1 MQQVIEKAT
10 IFGRMRVVLFFV
22 IGWIGLSA
30 QAEDAIEEVVVQAK
44 SIKASQLAAIEA
56 KRLADN
62 VADVI
67 SADGIGRFPDQNLAD
82 ALGRLPGLAIE
93 RDQGQARYIAFRG
106 APKRYTTTA
115 FDGIDI
121 PGVENGRIPRFDAY
135 PAVITS
141 QVVAN
146 KAITA
151 DMPGESISGYIN
163 VKTFKPSDID
173 GWSFSVEYGL
183 GEQDLGD
190 GDVEKQNA
198 RISYSNDQFGF
209 LLFGSENS
217 REQITDNREMEYG
230 GTEGALTP
238 DEIQFR
244 NYLVEREDEA
254 FGGTFEYYL
263 NDGGRIFLTS
273 LSTKFTDREE
283 RNEWRFY
290 MDGPPLRGTAD
301 SANVRRLWEDGDYI
315 NETDVNTLGAEFT
328 MNDWDVNVS
337 YSDIETLFDT
347 WLPIPYFIGGGQV
360 SNVNYDLSDPDEPIL
375 TFDENLADID
385 YFLPLFADAIALLE
399 TETDQFKIDLS
410 RTNQWGEL
418 KMGFKYDDRS
428 AAGGGAP
435 LSILVFPYDLGV
447 DVTQF
452 DQGPWETDFNNTVGA
467 FYSDNRGLRSALEA
481 AGMTRS
487 DFPDD
492 EKVTIDETLLAA
504 YVMQTIDRDWGSIV
518 VGVRIE
524 DTDYET
530 VGSRLE
536 GPDLVPL
543 AVDQSYTNVLPSAH
557 VNWDLSDDKRVRFSF
572 STGISRPTYIEAR
585 AAASIN
591 PIGLSIVGGNPELE
605 EETSWGVDVAYEWY
619 FAEASIFSATFF
631 HRSIDNV
638 IAESNEQV
646 LGSIY
651 SDLAEPG
658 ELWDLT
664 GFGNGKD
671 GELQGI
677 ELAFTARLDNYIEGF
692 WSGFGLE
699 ANATYI
705 DSEYTTP
712 GGLDIELPGT
722 SDEAYNFSLFYENYG
737 LSARISYRYRDS
749 WLDETETSSA
759 FGLES
764 GVFWDEQERVDLSIR
779 YDLEALTGYK
789 ASIFF
794 DMNNLTDETD
804 VRYTGARWNPNQVEA
819 YGKRYLIGFRFSM

>member
-1 MQQVIEKAT
+1 MRGSSIVGRCRIFFIVIAG
-10 IFGRMRVVLFFV
+10 I
-22 IGWIGLSA
+22 IGLSVNA
-30 QAEDAIEEVVVQAK
+30 QETIEEVVVQAK

-56 KRLADN
+56 KRIADN

-121 PGVENGRIPRFDAY
+121 PGVENGRIPRFDSY

-173 GWSFSVEYGL
+173 GWSFSVEYGM

-190 GDVEKQNA
+190 GDVEKQNT
-198 RISYSNDQFGF
+198 RVSYSNDQFGF

-230 GTEGALTP
+230 VTADGALTP

-273 LSTKFTDREE
+273 LNTKFTDREE

-290 MDGPPLRGTAD
+290 MDGPPLRGTVD
-301 SANVRRLWEDGDYI
+301 SANVRRLWEDGDYV

-328 MNDWDVNVS
+328 FRDWDVTVS

-360 SNVNYDLSDPDEPIL
+360 SNVSYDLSDSDEPIL
-375 TFDENLADID
+375 TFDENLADVE
-385 YFLPLFADAIALLE
+385 YGLPLFADAIALLE

-410 RTNQWGEL
+410 RPNQWGEL

-428 AAGGGAP
+428 AVGGGAP
-435 LSILVFPYDLGV
+435 LTILVFPYDLGV

-518 VGVRIE
+518 LGVRVE

-536 GPDLVPL
+536 GTVSVPL
-543 AVDQSYTNVLPSAH
+543 SVDQSYTNVLPSAH

-585 AAASIN
+585 AAATID
-591 PIGLSIVGGNPELE
+591 PIGSSIVGGNPELE
-605 EETSWGVDVAYEWY
+605 EETSWGVDLAYEWY
-619 FAEASIFSATFF
+619 FDEASIFSATFF

-638 IAESNEQV
+638 IAESNEKV

-658 ELWDLT
+658 ELWDLS

-671 GELQGI
+671 GEIQGI

-692 WSGFGLE
+692 WSGFGIE
-699 ANATYI
+699 ANATFI

-712 GGLDIELPGT
+712 GGIDFDLPGT
-722 SDEAYNFSLFYENYG
+722 SDEAYNFSIFYENYG
-737 LSARISYRYRDS
+737 LSARVSYRYRDA

-759 FGLES
+759 FGLS
-764 GVFWDEQERVDLSIR
+764 DGVYWDDQERVDLSVR

-789 ASIFF
+789 ASIFL

-804 VRYTGARWNPNQVEA
+804 VRYTGKRWNPNQVEA
-819 YGKRYLIGFRFSM
+819 YGRRYLLGFRFSM